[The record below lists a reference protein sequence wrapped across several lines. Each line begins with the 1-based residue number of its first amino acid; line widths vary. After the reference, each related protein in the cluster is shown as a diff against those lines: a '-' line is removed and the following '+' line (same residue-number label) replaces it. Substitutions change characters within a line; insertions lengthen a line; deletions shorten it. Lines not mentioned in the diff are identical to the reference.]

1 MRFCLGISLLLF
13 NPRASVVGP
22 GITPYNAKQASLC
35 LLQDQKPLTQP
46 PCCEH
51 TRPTRVARG
60 RSPHTHLWRCGTV
73 ALVCTHGCLTKAH
86 THWTEKVWHECA
98 LVAWGVHFCAHL
110 AVLHKT
116 QDPPHSQGWEAGSKV
131 TPHARFK
138 WKGYRWCVLISFKL
152 KGKFYSLSLPTQQAI
167 PHNFSSGSAS
177 LNWKY
182 SKTKQVINNKG
193 QTSTEATDTS
203 EHILTFGNYVSKA
216 FLCAGMRSS

>member
-13 NPRASVVGP
+13 NPRASVAGP

-98 LVAWGVHFCAHL
+98 LVAWGCSSVH
-110 AVLHKT
+110 T
-116 QDPPHSQGWEAGSKV
+116 W
-131 TPHARFK
+131 
-138 WKGYRWCVLISFKL
+138 
-152 KGKFYSLSLPTQQAI
+152 LSCIRPRI
-167 PHNFSSGSAS
+167 PHIHRDERQEARLPHMPDSNER
-177 LNWKY
+177 
-182 SKTKQVINNKG
+182 VI
-193 QTSTEATDTS
+193 ADV
-203 EHILTFGNYVSKA
+203 F
-216 FLCAGMRSS
+216 